1 MGMKRQRIAMG
12 LSTLCYTPLVAG
24 IVLLV
29 LCLCAATIT
38 SGALAQSPSGF
49 GSGFSAGSASSST
62 STNESGGA
70 SGGLAPLIQG
80 PASSGGIPKVE
91 AIDPIYNFGTAPSG
105 PPVNHVFKIRNAG
118 TGTLTIDGVTTSCGC
133 TAAKPTK
140 NSLGP
145 GEESDIAV
153 TFDTISEKGPSTRT
167 ITVVTNDP
175 KQRQL
180 ALTLKGDLRAQVEA
194 APPFVAFGIVK
205 HGVEKTSRVTIADLV
220 NDKEL
225 HVGPITN
232 SSANVKVSQ
241 EPRTDGKPGAMLS
254 VTLLK
259 SMPVGPFDDTI
270 KVSTGRA
277 PLIIAV
283 YGTVTGDL
291 TVSPAQVSFGIV
303 PHHQSA
309 LRIVRLSNAGGQAI
323 NVLGVTSSNQSVT
336 AAVEPIK
343 AGKEYKV
350 TLELRPNTPDGALRG
365 AIAIRTDDPQETW
378 VNVPFYGIVG
388 SFKG

>member
-1 MGMKRQRIAMG
+1 MR
-12 LSTLCYTPLVAG
+12 LSNPRNTPLVAG

-29 LCLCAATIT
+29 LCLCAATPL
-38 SGALAQSPSGF
+38 AVAQSPSGF
-49 GSGFSAGSASSST
+49 GSGFSAGSAST
-62 STNESGGA
+62 STTTNEPGSA
-70 SGGLAPLIQG
+70 NGGLSPLLQG
-80 PASSGGIPKVE
+80 AASSGGVPKAE
-91 AIDPIYNFGTAPSG
+91 AIDPMYNFGAAPSG
-105 PPVNHVFKIRNAG
+105 PPVKHVFKIRNAG
-118 TGTLTIDGVTTSCGC
+118 AGTLTIDGVTTSCGC

-140 NSLGP
+140 NSLAP

-180 ALTLKGDLRAQVEA
+180 ELTLKGDLRAQVEA

-225 HVGPITN
+225 QVGPITN
-232 SSANVKVSQ
+232 SSVNVKVSQ
-241 EPRTDGKPGAMLS
+241 EPRTDGKPGAMLT

-270 KVSTGRA
+270 KVTTSRA
-277 PLIIAV
+277 PLNIAV

-309 LRIVRLSNAGGQAI
+309 LRIVRLTNAGGQAI

>member
-1 MGMKRQRIAMG
+1 MR
-12 LSTLCYTPLVAG
+12 LSTPRDAPLVAC
-24 IVLLV
+24 IVL
-29 LCLCAATIT
+29 LCLCAATRP
-38 SGALAQSPSGF
+38 AVAQSPSGF

-62 STNESGGA
+62 STNESGGT
-70 SGGLAPLIQG
+70 SGGLSPLLQG
-80 PASSGGIPKVE
+80 AESSGGIPKAE
-91 AIDPIYNFGTAPSG
+91 AIDPMFNFGTAPSG
-105 PPVNHVFKIRNAG
+105 PPVKHVFKIRNAG

-140 NSLGP
+140 NSLAP

-180 ALTLKGDLRAQVEA
+180 DLTLKGDLRAQVEA

-225 HVGPITN
+225 QVGPITN
-232 SSANVKVSQ
+232 SSVNVKVSQ
-241 EPRTDGKPGAMLS
+241 EPRTDGKPGAMLT

-270 KVSTGRA
+270 KVTTSRA
-277 PLIIAV
+277 PLNIAV

-309 LRIVRLSNAGGQAI
+309 LRIVRLTNAGGQAI

>member
-1 MGMKRQRIAMG
+1 MGMKRQKMAMR
-12 LSTLCYTPLVAG
+12 LSTPRDMPLPAG
-24 IVLLV
+24 IVVLV
-29 LCLCAATIT
+29 FSLCAAAIT
-38 SGALAQSPSGF
+38 PPAVAQSPSGF
-49 GSGFSAGSASSST
+49 GSGFSAGSASTSA
-62 STNESGGA
+62 STNEPGGA
-70 SGGLAPLIQG
+70 NGGLSPLIQG
-80 PASSGGIPKVE
+80 SASSGGVPKAE
-91 AIDPIYNFGTAPSG
+91 AIDPTYNFGAAPSG
-105 PPVNHVFKIRNAG
+105 PPVKHVFKIRNAG

-133 TAAKPTK
+133 TAAKPTR
-140 NSLGP
+140 NTLAP

-153 TFDTISEKGPSTRT
+153 TFDTISEKGPATRT

-180 ALTLKGDLRAQVEA
+180 ELTLKGDLRAQVEA

-225 HVGPITN
+225 QVGPITN

-241 EPRTDGKPGAMLS
+241 ESRTDGKPGAMLS
-254 VTLLK
+254 VTVLK

-270 KVSTGRA
+270 KVATSRA
-277 PLIIAV
+277 PLNIAV

-309 LRIVRLSNAGGQAI
+309 LRIVRLTNAGGQAI

>member
-1 MGMKRQRIAMG
+1 M
-12 LSTLCYTPLVAG
+12 
-24 IVLLV
+24 
-29 LCLCAATIT
+29 
-38 SGALAQSPSGF
+38 
-49 GSGFSAGSASSST
+49 
-62 STNESGGA
+62 
-70 SGGLAPLIQG
+70 SGGLSPLIQG
-80 PASSGGIPKVE
+80 AASSGGIPKAE
-91 AIDPIYNFGTAPSG
+91 AIDPMFNFGTAPSG
-105 PPVNHVFKIRNAG
+105 PPVKHVFKIRNAG

-140 NSLGP
+140 NSLAP

-153 TFDTISEKGPSTRT
+153 QFDTISEKGPSTRT

-180 ALTLKGDLRAQVEA
+180 ELTLKGDLRAQVEA

-225 HVGPITN
+225 QVGPITN
-232 SSANVKVSQ
+232 SSVNVKVSQ
-241 EPRTDGKPGAMLS
+241 EPRTDGKPGAMLT
-254 VTLLK
+254 VTVLK

-270 KVSTGRA
+270 KVATSRA
-277 PLIIAV
+277 PLNIAV

-309 LRIVRLSNAGGQAI
+309 LRIVRLTNAGGQAI

>member
-1 MGMKRQRIAMG
+1 MR
-12 LSTLCYTPLVAG
+12 LSTPRDAPLVTG

-38 SGALAQSPSGF
+38 PPAAAQSPSGF

-62 STNESGGA
+62 STNESGGT
-70 SGGLAPLIQG
+70 SGGLSPLLQG
-80 PASSGGIPKVE
+80 AESSGGIPKAE
-91 AIDPIYNFGTAPSG
+91 AIDPMFNFGTAPSG
-105 PPVNHVFKIRNAG
+105 PPVKHVFKIRNAG

-140 NSLGP
+140 NSLAP

-180 ALTLKGDLRAQVEA
+180 DLTLKGDLRAQVEA

-225 HVGPITN
+225 QVGPITN

-241 EPRTDGKPGAMLS
+241 EPRTDGKPGAMLT

-270 KVSTGRA
+270 KVTTSRA
-277 PLIIAV
+277 PLNIAV

-309 LRIVRLSNAGGQAI
+309 LRIVRLTNAGGQAI

>member
-1 MGMKRQRIAMG
+1 MR
-12 LSTLCYTPLVAG
+12 LSTPRYTLLVAG
-24 IVLLV
+24 IVLLM

-38 SGALAQSPSGF
+38 PALAQSPSGF
-49 GSGFSAGSASSST
+49 GSGFSAGSGSSST
-62 STNESGGA
+62 STNESGGTD
-70 SGGLAPLIQG
+70 GGLSPLIQG
-80 PASSGGIPKVE
+80 PASSGGIPKAE
-91 AIDPIYNFGTAPSG
+91 AIDPTYNFGTARSG
-105 PPVNHVFKIRNAG
+105 RPVNHVFKIRNAG

-133 TAAKPTK
+133 TAAKPTR
-140 NSLGP
+140 NSLAP

-153 TFDTISEKGPSTRT
+153 TFDTISEKGPATRT

-180 ALTLKGDLRAQVEA
+180 ELTLKGDLRAQVEA
-194 APPFVAFGIVK
+194 APPFVAFGMVK
-205 HGVEKTSRVTIADLV
+205 HGVEKTSQVTIADLV

-225 HVGPITN
+225 QVGPITN
-232 SSANVKVSQ
+232 SSANIKVSQ
-241 EPRTDGKPGAMLS
+241 EPLTDGKPGAMLS
-254 VTLLK
+254 VTVLK

-270 KVSTGRA
+270 KIRTSRA
-277 PLIIAV
+277 PLNIAV

-309 LRIVRLSNAGGQAI
+309 LRIVRLTNAGGQAI

>member
-1 MGMKRQRIAMG
+1 MR
-12 LSTLCYTPLVAG
+12 LSTPRDAPLVAC

-29 LCLCAATIT
+29 LCLCDATRP
-38 SGALAQSPSGF
+38 AVAQSPSGF

-62 STNESGGA
+62 STNESGGT
-70 SGGLAPLIQG
+70 SGGLSPLLQG
-80 PASSGGIPKVE
+80 AASSGGVPKAE
-91 AIDPIYNFGTAPSG
+91 AIDPMFNFGAAPSG
-105 PPVNHVFKIRNAG
+105 PPVKHVFKIRNAG

-140 NSLGP
+140 NSLAP

-180 ALTLKGDLRAQVEA
+180 ELTLKGDLRAQVEA

-225 HVGPITN
+225 QVGPITN
-232 SSANVKVSQ
+232 SSVNVKVSQ
-241 EPRTDGKPGAMLS
+241 EPRTDGKPGAMLT

-270 KVSTGRA
+270 KVTTSRA
-277 PLIIAV
+277 PLNIAV

-309 LRIVRLSNAGGQAI
+309 LRIVRLTNAGGQAI

>member
-1 MGMKRQRIAMG
+1 MR
-12 LSTLCYTPLVAG
+12 LSIFRNLALVTG
-24 IVLLV
+24 IVPLAFVACVVIATL
-29 LCLCAATIT
+29 AA
-38 SGALAQSPSGF
+38 AQSPSGF

-62 STNESGGA
+62 STNESSGTN
-70 SGGLAPLIQG
+70 GGLSPLIQG
-80 PASSGGIPKVE
+80 PASSGGIPKAE
-91 AIDPIYNFGTAPSG
+91 AIDPIFNFGTAPSG
-105 PPVNHVFKIRNAG
+105 PPVKHVFKIRNAG

-133 TAAKPTK
+133 TAAKPTR
-140 NSLGP
+140 NSLAL

-153 TFDTISEKGPSTRT
+153 TFDTISEKGPATRT
-167 ITVVTNDP
+167 VTVVTNDP

-180 ALTLKGDLRAQVEA
+180 ELTLKGDLRAQVEA
-194 APPFVAFGIVK
+194 APPFVAFGLVK

-220 NDKEL
+220 NDKEPL
-225 HVGPITN
+225 QVGPTTN
-232 SSANVKVSQ
+232 SSANIKVSQ

-254 VTLLK
+254 VTVLK

-270 KVSTGRA
+270 KIKTSRA
-277 PLIIAV
+277 PLNIAV

-309 LRIVRLSNAGGQAI
+309 LRIVRLTNAGGQAI

>member
-1 MGMKRQRIAMG
+1 MR
-12 LSTLCYTPLVAG
+12 LSAPRDTPLLAG

-38 SGALAQSPSGF
+38 PPAAAQSPSGF

-62 STNESGGA
+62 NTNESGGA
-70 SGGLAPLIQG
+70 NSGLSPLIQG
-80 PASSGGIPKVE
+80 AASGGGIPKAE
-91 AIDPIYNFGTAPSG
+91 AIDPIYNFGAAPSG
-105 PPVNHVFKIRNAG
+105 PPVKHVFKIRNAG

-140 NSLGP
+140 NSLAP
-145 GEESDIAV
+145 GEQSDIAV
-153 TFDTISEKGPSTRT
+153 TFDTIGEKGPSTRT

-180 ALTLKGDLRAQVEA
+180 ELTLKGDLRAQVEA
-194 APPFVAFGIVK
+194 APSFVAFGIVK

-225 HVGPITN
+225 QVGPITN
-232 SSANVKVSQ
+232 SSSNVKVSQ
-241 EPRTDGKPGAMLS
+241 EPRTDGKPGAMLT
-254 VTLLK
+254 VTVLK

-270 KVSTGRA
+270 KVKTSRA
-277 PLIIAV
+277 PLNIAV

-309 LRIVRLSNAGGQAI
+309 LRIVRLTNAGGQAI

>member
-1 MGMKRQRIAMG
+1 MR
-12 LSTLCYTPLVAG
+12 LSTPRDAPLVAC

-29 LCLCAATIT
+29 LCLCAATRP
-38 SGALAQSPSGF
+38 AVAQSPSGF

-62 STNESGGA
+62 STNESGGT
-70 SGGLAPLIQG
+70 SGGLSPLLQG
-80 PASSGGIPKVE
+80 AESSGGVPKAE
-91 AIDPIYNFGTAPSG
+91 AIDPMFNFGAAPSG
-105 PPVNHVFKIRNAG
+105 PPVKHVFKIRNAG

-140 NSLGP
+140 NSLAP

-180 ALTLKGDLRAQVEA
+180 ELTLKGDLRAQVEA

-225 HVGPITN
+225 QVGPITN

-241 EPRTDGKPGAMLS
+241 EPRTDGKPGAMLT
-254 VTLLK
+254 VTVLK

-270 KVSTGRA
+270 KVATSRA
-277 PLIIAV
+277 PLNIAV

-309 LRIVRLSNAGGQAI
+309 LRIVRLTNAGGQAI

-378 VNVPFYGIVG
+378 VKVPFYGIVG

>member
-1 MGMKRQRIAMG
+1 MRFSALR
-12 LSTLCYTPLVAG
+12 YTPLVAG

-29 LCLCAATIT
+29 LCLCAAAIT
-38 SGALAQSPSGF
+38 PPAVAQSPSGF
-49 GSGFSAGSASSST
+49 GSGFSAGSASTST
-62 STNESGGA
+62 SANQPGGA
-70 SGGLAPLIQG
+70 NGGLSPLIQG
-80 PASSGGIPKVE
+80 QASSGGIPKAE

-105 PPVNHVFKIRNAG
+105 PPVKHVFKLRNAG

-140 NSLGP
+140 NSLAP

-180 ALTLKGDLRAQVEA
+180 ELTLKGDLRAQVEA

-205 HGVEKTSRVTIADLV
+205 HGVEKTSRITIADLV

-225 HVGPITN
+225 QVGPVTN
-232 SSANVKVSQ
+232 SSTNVKVSQ
-241 EPRTDGKPGAMLS
+241 EPRTDGKPGAMLT
-254 VTLLK
+254 VTVLK

-270 KVSTGRA
+270 KVTTSRA
-277 PLIIAV
+277 PLNIAV

-309 LRIVRLSNAGGQAI
+309 LRIVRLTNAGGQAI

-336 AAVEPIK
+336 AAIEPIK

-365 AIAIRTDDPQETW
+365 AIAIRTDDPQETT

>member
-1 MGMKRQRIAMG
+1 MR
-12 LSTLCYTPLVAG
+12 LSTPRYTPLVAG

-38 SGALAQSPSGF
+38 PGALAQSPSGF

-62 STNESGGA
+62 STNESGGTN
-70 SGGLAPLIQG
+70 GGLSPLLQG
-80 PASSGGIPKVE
+80 PVSSGGIPKAE

-105 PPVNHVFKIRNAG
+105 PPVNHVFKVRNAG

-133 TAAKPTK
+133 TAAKPTR
-140 NSLGP
+140 NSLAP

-153 TFDTISEKGPSTRT
+153 TFDTISEKGPATRT

-175 KQRQL
+175 KQRQFE
-180 ALTLKGDLRAQVEA
+180 LTLKGDLRAQVEA

-225 HVGPITN
+225 LQVGPTTN
-232 SSANVKVSQ
+232 SSANIKVSQ
-241 EPRTDGKPGAMLS
+241 ESRTDGKPGAMLT
-254 VTLLK
+254 VTVLK

-270 KVSTGRA
+270 KVKTSRA

-309 LRIVRLSNAGGQAI
+309 LRIVRLTNAGGQAI
-323 NVLGVTSSNQSVT
+323 NVLAVTSSNQSVT

-365 AIAIRTDDPQETW
+365 AVAIRTDDPQETW

>member
-1 MGMKRQRIAMG
+1 MR
-12 LSTLCYTPLVAG
+12 LSTLRYTPLVAG

-29 LCLCAATIT
+29 LCLCAETIMP
-38 SGALAQSPSGF
+38 AFAQSTSGF
-49 GSGFSAGSASSST
+49 GSGLSAGSASSSA
-62 STNESGGA
+62 STNESGGR
-70 SGGLAPLIQG
+70 SGGLSPLIQG
-80 PASSGGIPKVE
+80 TASGNGVPKAE

-105 PPVNHVFKIRNAG
+105 PPLTHVFKIRNAG

-133 TAAKPTK
+133 TAAKPTQ
-140 NSLGP
+140 NSLAP

-175 KQRQL
+175 KHRQL
-180 ALTLKGDLRAQVEA
+180 ELTLKGDLRAQVEA
-194 APPFVAFGIVK
+194 APPFVAFGVVK
-205 HGVEKTSRVTIADLV
+205 HGIEKTSRVTIADLV

-225 HVGPITN
+225 LQVGPITN
-232 SSANVKVSQ
+232 SSANIKVGQ
-241 EPRTDGKPGAMLS
+241 EPRTDGKPGAMLT
-254 VTLLK
+254 VTVLK

-270 KVSTGRA
+270 KVNTSRA

-309 LRIVRLSNAGGQAI
+309 LRTVRLTNAGGQAI

-336 AAVEPIK
+336 AAVESIK

>member
-1 MGMKRQRIAMG
+1 MRFSAPR
-12 LSTLCYTPLVAG
+12 YTPLVAG

-29 LCLCAATIT
+29 LCLCAAT
-38 SGALAQSPSGF
+38 SSSAQSPSGF
-49 GSGFSAGSASSST
+49 GSGFSTGSASSST
-62 STNESGGA
+62 STNESGGT
-70 SGGLAPLIQG
+70 SGGLSPLIQG
-80 PASSGGIPKVE
+80 PASSGGIPKAE

-105 PPVNHVFKIRNAG
+105 PPVKHVFKIRNAG

-140 NSLGP
+140 NSLAP

-153 TFDTISEKGPSTRT
+153 TFDTIGEKGPSTRT

-180 ALTLKGDLRAQVEA
+180 ELTLKGDLRAQVEA

-225 HVGPITN
+225 QVGPITN

-241 EPRTDGKPGAMLS
+241 ELRTDGKPGAMLT
-254 VTLLK
+254 VTVLK

-270 KVSTGRA
+270 KVKTSRA
-277 PLIIAV
+277 PLNIAV

-309 LRIVRLSNAGGQAI
+309 LRIVRLTNAGGQAI
-323 NVLGVTSSNQSVT
+323 NVLGVISSNQSVT

-365 AIAIRTDDPQETW
+365 AIAIRTDDPQETT